1 MKIPIVVCTYNKLV
15 SPQKKNLHIK
25 NPTTHFFLTWH
36 KALMV
41 TAHKKSGDI
50 DYSVVDPNNKW
61 KILRHHWRYALWAL
75 WTAMGSMM
83 QGFDYTVGGQLLAMP
98 AFKQQFGTLVDGDYI
113 IRASIISAW
122 SVLGLGLDLITAI
135 IITPIIDRWG
145 RKPFIAVAALISTG
159 AVIIQ
164 QLSTEWR
171 LQLVGRGL
179 NGVAIGI
186 MFTISPLWI
195 GETCR
200 PELRGFFLCCF
211 NSSIVLGQFLMV
223 VISEGSSHINGKWS
237 YLTPFVTEYFFPALY
252 LAFFIWFPESPYWL
266 VKMGDN
272 EKALRSLHRM
282 YGIDDDEFYQFELKR
297 LQADVVS
304 SDETQ
309 GSSSKNATSIWSQ
322 TAMLECFKGK
332 NLKRTMTSIVVT
344 STQQLV
350 GASFVTGY
358 VTYFLQLI
366 GISQSFLVSVVLFVF
381 MLMSTLASF
390 PLVEIVGRRTMI
402 VPAVFVLALINLLIG
417 IMGCIS
423 NTVAAGW
430 AILVLI
436 FLWAIIYQ
444 CSIGAVGF
452 VLASE
457 IATLHLRAATQGL
470 VTVSNC
476 VWGLVFQFTVPYM
489 INPDAGNLGGKTGF
503 IFFGCALLAS
513 IACYFLVPET
523 KGMSFEMLD
532 DLYANNVKPWNF
544 KKVAAEK
551 SALRNDT
558 ESQSRGSL
566 CRDTGLG
573 KVEVQEIE
581 MKSPSVDEKPS
592 N

>member
-1 MKIPIVVCTYNKLV
+1 MPESGTR
-15 SPQKKNLHIK
+15 
-25 NPTTHFFLTWH
+25 
-36 KALMV
+36 LMV
-41 TAHKKSGDI
+41 TTTHKTSRDI
-50 DYSVVDPNNKW
+50 DYSVVNPDNKW
-61 KILRHHWRYALWAL
+61 KILRQHWRYALWAL

-113 IRASIISAW
+113 IRAPIISAW

-135 IITPIIDRWG
+135 VITPLIDRWG
-145 RKPFIAVAALISTG
+145 RKPFIAVAALVSTG

-164 QLSTEWR
+164 QLSTEWK

-223 VISEGSSHINGKWS
+223 VISEGSSHIDGKWS

-252 LAFFIWFPESPYWL
+252 LGFFFWFPESPYWL
-266 VKMGDN
+266 VKMGKK
-272 EKALRSLHRM
+272 EKAMKSLHRM
-282 YGIDDDEFYQFELKR
+282 YGVDDDEFYQFELER
-297 LQADVVS
+297 LQADVLS

-309 GSSSKNATSIWSQ
+309 GHSADATSTWSQ

-381 MLMSTLASF
+381 MMMSTLASF

-402 VPAVFVLALINLLIG
+402 VPAVFALTLINLLIG
-417 IMGCIS
+417 IMGCLS

-430 AILVLI
+430 VILVLI
-436 FLWAIIYQ
+436 FLWAIVYQ

-457 IATLHLRAATQGL
+457 VATLHLRAATQGL

-503 IFFGCALLAS
+503 IFFGCALAAS

-523 KGMSFEMLD
+523 KGMSFETLD

-551 SALRNDT
+551 SVLHNDT

-566 CRDTGLG
+566 GRNTDIQ

-581 MKSPSVDEKPS
+581 TKSPSISDKPT